1 MTAAMSDKLPQI
13 PQPGA
18 GKNAEKREPKKQ
30 KQASQ
35 GTEGRLNLEQLMQFK
50 ATFLSHPEG

>member
-1 MTAAMSDKLPQI
+1 MSDKLPQI